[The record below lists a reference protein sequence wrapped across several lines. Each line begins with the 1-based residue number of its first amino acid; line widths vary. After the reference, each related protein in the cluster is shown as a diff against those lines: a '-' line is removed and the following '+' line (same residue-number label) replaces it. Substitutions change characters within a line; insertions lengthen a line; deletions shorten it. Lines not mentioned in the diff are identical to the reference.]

1 MQITKGRTNLWFLD
15 NSQVWEVARSEKKH
29 SYAHPKQRLG
39 GGVQMH
45 EKMEQVNSQRYSR
58 RGFVSRLAGCLQ
70 PLLFPDILNP
80 SKGPGNAILRTTNPP
95 PSTGNPVE
103 AWVFLLVYKS

>member
-1 MQITKGRTNLWFLD
+1 MVFGQQPG
-15 NSQVWEVARSEKKH
+15 
-29 SYAHPKQRLG
+29 LG
-39 GGVQMH
+39 GGQIRKETLIRTPKATTGGVQTH